1 MYWLIVV
8 IVVGIIIF
16 FVWAS
21 ADVGSNVY
29 LKTLCKADREDK
41 VVSLT
46 FDDGP
51 DKIITPL
58 VLDILKEYDIKATFF
73 LIGKKAEKHPYL
85 VKQIVEEGHIIAN
98 HTYSHSGF
106 SLSKKAC

>member
-46 FDDGP
+46 FDDGQT
-51 DKIITPL
+51 K
-58 VLDILKEYDIKATFF
+58 
-73 LIGKKAEKHPYL
+73 
-85 VKQIVEEGHIIAN
+85 
-98 HTYSHSGF
+98 
-106 SLSKKAC
+106 